1 MFKNINTLNKIRII
15 QALFMAAIISILYYS
30 FYLANF
36 EVREFESIQKNEL
49 SIQSEIMALKYDVLQ
64 YHDMLMEASI
74 YKSINPEKEKK
85 RNAFYNQTKE
95 KIQQLS
101 SSLELF
107 SFDNKEEIKKSVEE
121 LIKAY
126 DVFYLLAGSMPS
138 DFSDS
143 YEDGIDSISAANQYS
158 KEIKTLLDTLS
169 SSINTIVEKRFE
181 FVTERAVSIK
191 NLIYITAFIS
201 IIITMVL
208 SFIFV
213 KTLTDTVNAL
223 KYRMNDLI
231 EGKELDEHFEIDS
244 KDETGQLSKLFNTYI
259 KKVNVGI
266 SDDELFI
273 NNVAHI
279 VEKIKYGN
287 YSVLVKDKSSNENIE
302 HLKDVLNDMILSS
315 SKNLRLI
322 QDALQS
328 YQKADFT
335 HKIDAK
341 LEGQMGELIE
351 NSNYL
356 GTNISSL
363 LGLIVNANGVLQNAV
378 GSLFSGSKNLNHS
391 VETQNESLTKINS
404 ITEKMVEN
412 LEKNSQ
418 NMFSMQDDSENMKTI
433 LDKIDTIAKQTN
445 LLALNAAIEAARAGE
460 HGRGF
465 AVVADEVR
473 KLAES
478 TQYALL
484 EISESIDKLVSSVVS
499 AADSFKV
506 QEKQINGIN
515 SALIEF
521 NDISKENSKIANEID
536 DLTSSISSI
545 SRGLIEATS
554 KAKF

>member
-181 FVTERAVSIK
+181 IVTERAVSIK

-341 LEGQMGELIE
+341 LEGQMWELIE

-484 EISESIDKLVSSVVS
+484 EISASIDKLVSSVVS